1 MNGKVNI
8 YELAE
13 ITGFSSS
20 TVSKALNNT
29 GRISEKTRKIILDKI
44 ELCELQNEGILTFM
58 VSICP

>member
-20 TVSKALNNT
+20 TVSNSINNIIIFVLYTNIINLNIN
-29 GRISEKTRKIILDKI
+29 
-44 ELCELQNEGILTFM
+44 
-58 VSICP
+58 